1 MSFITKINFKMLNK
15 VFSILN
21 INDYFIL
28 QIIQLVMETGSDI
41 NGKLLT
47 FVSRF

>member
-21 INDYFIL
+21 INDYFIF
-28 QIIQLVMETGSDI
+28 QIIQLVMGTGNDI